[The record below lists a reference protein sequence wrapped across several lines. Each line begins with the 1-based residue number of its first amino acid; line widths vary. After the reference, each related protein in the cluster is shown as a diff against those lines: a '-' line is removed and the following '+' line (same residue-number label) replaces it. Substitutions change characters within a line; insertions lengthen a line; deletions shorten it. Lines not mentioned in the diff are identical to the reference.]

1 VSDELDRLEGTLDDS
16 LRLYRRIGADD
27 QVMPL
32 TGRTVHD
39 EMAHQ
44 LGLMSAHVE
53 RLRGQI
59 LEPDVNAFA
68 SNGVYL
74 GER

>member
-1 VSDELDRLEGTLDDS
+1 M
-16 LRLYRRIGADD
+16 RLYRRIGADD

-44 LGLMSAHVE
+44 LGLMSEHVD
-53 RLRGQI
+53 RLREQL
-59 LEPDVNAFA
+59 LEPDVNALA
-68 SNGVYL
+68 ANGVYL
-74 GER
+74 DQRR